1 MEQDNAV
8 PSEDECWLD
17 FWDVMGQAAYRIWR
31 DEQQAARS
39 QAAEL
44 PLAA

>member
-1 MEQDNAV
+1 MEDDIV

-17 FWDVMGQAAYRIWR
+17 FWEVMGQAAYRIWR

-39 QAAEL
+39 QAAVTL
-44 PLAA
+44 MAA